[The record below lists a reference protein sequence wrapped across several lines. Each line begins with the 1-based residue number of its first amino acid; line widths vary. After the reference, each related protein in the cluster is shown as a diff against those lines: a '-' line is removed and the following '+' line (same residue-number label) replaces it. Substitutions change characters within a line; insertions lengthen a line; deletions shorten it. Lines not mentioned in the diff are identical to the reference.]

1 MRADAYRGRRGATRA
16 LEGIRPVRG
25 WPVSCSSSAAAM
37 SNLDAL
43 RSINIEQLVTPLD
56 RLLLSSGHVG
66 RAPTRR
72 SFDLS
77 REAAL
82 AVAASMRRRATHDA
96 AEKTYV

>member
-1 MRADAYRGRRGATRA
+1 
-16 LEGIRPVRG
+16 
-25 WPVSCSSSAAAM
+25 M

-56 RLLLSSGHVG
+56 RLLLNSGHVG

-82 AVAASMRRRATHDA
+82 AVAASKRRQATHDA
-96 AEKTYV
+96 AEKTYVMRARRGTLAVHDVAYIAGFTAWLFIAALCLLA